1 MDFNLERRKKGIVER
16 EKKKRE
22 KEDGLVFLILMIF
35 KKRWSESSRVLN
47 CK

>member
-1 MDFNLERRKKGIVER
+1 MERRKKGTAER

-22 KEDGLVFLILMIF
+22 KEDGSVPSILMTS
-35 KKRWSESSRVLN
+35 KKRWSESSRVSN